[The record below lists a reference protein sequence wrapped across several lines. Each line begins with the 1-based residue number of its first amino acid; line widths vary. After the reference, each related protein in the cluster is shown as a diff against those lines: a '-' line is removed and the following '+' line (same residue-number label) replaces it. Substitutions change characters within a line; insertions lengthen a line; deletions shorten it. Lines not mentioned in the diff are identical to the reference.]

1 MVLRVDPEANKESPN
16 KVKRV
21 SAERLDQQARSDL
34 VDLRDKRASKDQWV
48 HTEFLDPRV
57 SRDSLAHLA
66 ERALVDLR
74 VLVDKMDSQ
83 GPVDH
88 LDHVD
93 PEGHKDLSVS
103 SRKNKSFV
111 YSVFIHLHLFNISRS
126 KG

>member
-21 SAERLDQQARSDL
+21 SAERLDQQVRSDL
-34 VDLRDKRASKDQWV
+34 VAPQDKRANRDQWV
-48 HTEFLDPRV
+48 RTELLDPRV
-57 SRDSLAHLA
+57 SRDSPAHLA
-66 ERALVDLR
+66 ERELEDPR

-93 PEGHKDLSVS
+93 PEGLKDLSVR
-103 SRKNKSFV
+103 SRKNKPFL
-111 YSVFIHLHLFNISRS
+111 YSVFIHLHLFKISRS